1 MPIIR
6 RVRPVRN
13 KNVVN
18 VEDDERRPARR
29 QAEGKASNKI
39 KATAGPSGVID
50 RLAPFHPFA
59 TLSRARL
66 YALRGGWRPFL
77 LSFNLTFPAN
87 GQPGVNSTA
96 LIATRQSPTGSV
108 RATERTRGP
117 VHPPS
122 FGVSRVS
129 NAFPPFS
136 ASSSIPRNTRFLG
149 CRLSLPVHGTTY
161 GGVYFHAVSASLNVA
176 IGCGAAFAFL
186 MYSAT
191 VVSCFAAALPSA
203 LPCAFAER

>member
-122 FGVSRVS
+122 FGVSR
-129 NAFPPFS
+129 AFSCKQRFSTLLRVFFDPPQHSFPRLPTI
-136 ASSSIPRNTRFLG
+136 ASSPRHDLWG
-149 CRLSLPVHGTTY
+149 CLFPCCKR
-161 GGVYFHAVSASLNVA
+161 VS
-176 IGCGAAFAFL
+176 
-186 MYSAT
+186 
-191 VVSCFAAALPSA
+191 
-203 LPCAFAER
+203 